1 MSEVQGAGL
10 DRPARP
16 TVADG
21 PVAAGAML
29 RQAREAAGVHLA
41 SLAMSLKV
49 PAGRL
54 EALETGRID
63 LLPDPTFA
71 RALAASMCRSLRID
85 AEPVLQLLPRTST
98 MPSSAELAANRAP
111 FRSDTT
117 AGGRARS
124 GGLSKPI
131 GIVVVLLLLA
141 TAALIFAPDFGW
153 QLPGMPGRDTGVA
166 GRSTERL
173 AGRGADNAALTAEPS
188 VTGNALKRPAPDPVV
203 AKPAAGVVVGVAPTA
218 APASGVGTT
227 TQANGTTAAAAPVQR
242 STASAAPVTAAAVP
256 SSSPPAPAAT
266 GAPAATAQKATN
278 DAIIQIETVVPAWVQ
293 VLDATGAAL
302 VKRTVAA
309 GETVKLNS
317 DALPLKVTIGHSDK
331 TKVQVRGESY
341 DMDPV
346 SRGGVARF
354 QVK

>member
-1 MSEVQGAGL
+1 MSEPQSSGL
-10 DRPARP
+10 DRPAKP
-16 TVADG
+16 IVADG

-98 MPSSAELAANRAP
+98 SPSAAELASAKAP
-111 FRSDTT
+111 FRADQPP
-117 AGGRARS
+117 GGRSRS

-131 GIVVVLLLLA
+131 GIVVALLLVA

-153 QLPGMPGRDTGVA
+153 ELPGMAKRDTA
-166 GRSTERL
+166 GATRS
-173 AGRGADNAALTAEPS
+173 ADATRSSGTGTTSLSAEPS
-188 VTGNALKRPAPDPVV
+188 VTGNALRRPAPE
-203 AKPAAGVVVGVAPTA
+203 PAAVTPPASAAVAVASAAAAAAALPAAPVARASAPATLPAANASAVLAQAQQQAASAAAVAATTA
-218 APASGVGTT
+218 APA
-227 TQANGTTAAAAPVQR
+227 AAK
-242 STASAAPVTAAAVP
+242 ASSEVTMVF
-256 SSSPPAPAAT
+256 
-266 GAPAATAQKATN
+266 
-278 DAIIQIETVVPAWVQ
+278 ETVVPAWIQ
-293 VLDATGAAL
+293 VLDAKGAAL

-309 GETVKLNS
+309 NETVRVNS
-317 DALPLKVTIGHSDK
+317 DALPLKVTVGHSDK
-331 TKVQVRGESY
+331 TKVQVRGESF
-341 DMDPV
+341 DLDPV

-354 QVK
+354 TVK